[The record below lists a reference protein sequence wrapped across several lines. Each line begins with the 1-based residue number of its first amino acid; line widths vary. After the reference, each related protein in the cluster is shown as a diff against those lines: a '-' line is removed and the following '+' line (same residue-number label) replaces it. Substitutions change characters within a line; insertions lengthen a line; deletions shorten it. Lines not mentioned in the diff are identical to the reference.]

1 MRLTPM
7 GHMAASRVAPILAL
21 AAVLAAPL
29 LAQEPAADTFEVASV
44 RINRTGDR
52 TSFIN
57 TEPGGRFIA
66 TNMPLRTLI
75 TSAYDLRSFELIG
88 APDWTGS
95 ERVDIVAKAA
105 RAFAPAAPGRPD
117 QDKLMLRSLLADRF
131 ALRVHRET
139 RELPIYALMLAR
151 ADGQPGPR
159 IRRSQTGCAAVRKAA
174 LAAPGPPQPRA
185 AGGERPPCFMRSA
198 YGTLVVNGYPID
210 ELRGMLSSFVG
221 RTVVDRTGLTGEW
234 DLDLTWTPDEP
245 SRAAAA
251 TAVDPNGPSLFT
263 ALQEQLGLKLESTK
277 GPVEVLVVDRVDRPS
292 ED

>member
-1 MRLTPM
+1 MTRIAGLR
-7 GHMAASRVAPILAL
+7 MAPVLAL
-21 AAVLAAPL
+21 AAALAAPL
-29 LAQEPAADTFEVASV
+29 LAQERAAETFEVASV

-75 TSAYDLRSFELIG
+75 TSAYELRSFELIG
-88 APDWTGS
+88 APDWTGA
-95 ERVDIVAKAA
+95 ERFDIVARAA
-105 RAFAPAAPGRPD
+105 REFGPATPGRPD
-117 QDKLMLRSLLADRF
+117 PDKLMLRSLLADRF

-139 RELPIYALMLAR
+139 RELPIYALTPAR
-151 ADGQPGPR
+151 ADGRLGPR
-159 IRRSQTGCAAVRKAA
+159 IRRSQTGCAAWRAA
-174 LAAPGPPQPRA
+174 VPAASGPPQPRA
-185 AGGERPPCFMRSA
+185 AVGERPPCFMRSG

-234 DLDLTWTPDEP
+234 DLDFTWTPDEP
-245 SRAAAA
+245 SRAA
-251 TAVDPNGPSLFT
+251 TPPAVDPNGPSLFT

-277 GPVEVLVVDRVDRPS
+277 GPVEVLVVDRVERPS